1 MTLLPMN
8 LWSKVVIAKKMPTNA
23 WPNIVMQKI
32 MWATKEQQRTQCQ
45 IANDDS
51 LLSEEDDDPNNLSFD
66 DDIFGFDLMLSLD
79 GMNDPHISP

>member
-1 MTLLPMN
+1 MN
-8 LWSKVVIAKKMPTNA
+8 LWLKVAIAKKMPMNS
-23 WPNIVMQKI
+23 WPNIAMPKI
-32 MWATKEQQRTQCQ
+32 MWAMKEQQRTQCQ

-66 DDIFGFDLMLSLD
+66 DDIFGFDLMLSVD